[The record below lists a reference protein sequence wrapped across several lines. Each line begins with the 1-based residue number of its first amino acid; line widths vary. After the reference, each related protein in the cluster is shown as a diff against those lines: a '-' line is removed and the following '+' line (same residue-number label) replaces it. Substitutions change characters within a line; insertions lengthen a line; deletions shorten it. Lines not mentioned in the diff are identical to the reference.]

1 MDDEKKKFNLE
12 KKFKEIKKVLSVQIS
27 FWMIFVI

>member
-27 FWMIFVI
+27 F